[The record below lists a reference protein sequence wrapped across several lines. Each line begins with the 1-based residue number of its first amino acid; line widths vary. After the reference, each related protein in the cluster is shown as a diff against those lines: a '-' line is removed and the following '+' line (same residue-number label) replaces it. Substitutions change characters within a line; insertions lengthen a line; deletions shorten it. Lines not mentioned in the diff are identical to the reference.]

1 MAGARGLLL
10 LDKPSG
16 PTSHDLVYAVRR
28 GAHEKRVGHAG
39 TLDPLAT
46 GLLVLCLGTATRLS
60 EYLAGKDKRYRAQV
74 RLGQTTT
81 TYDAQ
86 GEITSESDKLPQ
98 RDQAEAALA
107 RFRGPQQQV
116 PPQYSAIKRGG
127 QKAYEVARRG
137 EHIELEARAVE
148 FYDIALVGWQ
158 PPELTLDVH
167 CSAGTYIRSLAHD
180 LGQALG
186 CGAHLAGLR
195 RTASGS
201 FRVEEAV
208 TLDTLNEAFASGT
221 WQALLR
227 PADAALADWPAVHL
241 TSDDTLRV
249 LRGQAVASS
258 TPDQTPAP
266 VTGSGG
272 NVFRGEYA
280 RAYNPAGEF
289 VAILRADPA
298 GGVWRPHKVFSEG

>member
-16 PTSHDLVYAVRR
+16 PTSHDMVYAVRR
-28 GAHEKRVGHAG
+28 GAREKRVGHAG

-60 EYLAGKDKRYRAQV
+60 EYLAGKDKRYTARV
-74 RLGQTTT
+74 RLGQTTN

-86 GEITSESDKLPQ
+86 GEVTGAVDWLP
-98 RDQAEAALA
+98 RREAVEAALVQ
-107 RFRGPQQQV
+107 FQGPQQQV
-116 PPQYSAIKRGG
+116 PPQFSAIKRGG
-127 QKAYEVARRG
+127 VKAYEAARRG
-137 EHIELEARAVE
+137 EHVALEARPVE
-148 FYDIALVGWQ
+148 FYGIGLVEWQ
-158 PPELTLDVH
+158 PPEVVLDVH

-186 CGAHLAGLR
+186 CGGHLAGLR

-208 TLDTLNEAFASGT
+208 TLDALNAAFAAGT

-227 PADAALADWPAVHL
+227 PADDALADWPAVRL
-241 TSDDTLRV
+241 TAEEAQRV
-249 LRGQAVASS
+249 TMGQGVRADFA
-258 TPDQTPAP
+258 TRAP
-266 VTGSGG
+266 LSAATTTSLGA
-272 NVFRGEYA
+272 ETYA

-289 VAILRADPA
+289 VAILRADPDA
-298 GGVWRPHKVFSEG
+298 GLWRPHKVFSEG

>member
-1 MAGARGLLL
+1 MTGPRGLLL

-16 PTSHDLVYAVRR
+16 PTSHDMVYALRR

-60 EYLAGKDKRYRAQV
+60 EYLAGKDKRYTARV

-86 GEITSESDKLPQ
+86 GEITAESSALPE
-98 RDQAEAALA
+98 RAAVEAALA
-107 RFRGPQQQV
+107 PFRGPQQQV

-127 QKAYEVARRG
+127 QKAYDVARRG
-137 EHIELEARAVE
+137 GHLELEPRPVE
-148 FYDIALVGWQ
+148 FYELRLSDWA
-158 PPELTLDVH
+158 PPELTLEVH

-195 RTASGS
+195 RTASGN

-208 TLDTLNEAFASGT
+208 SLDELNAAFARGE
-221 WQALLR
+221 WQQYLR
-227 PADAALADWPAVHL
+227 PPDAALVDWPALHL
-241 TSDDTLRV
+241 SAEAAQQV
-249 LRGQAVASS
+249 LRGQAVGASA
-258 TPDQTPAP
+258 PA
-266 VTGSGG
+266 
-272 NVFRGEYA
+272 GEIASALA

-289 VAILRADPA
+289 IAILRGDPA
-298 GGVWRPHKVFSEG
+298 AGVWRPHKVFNEG

>member
-1 MAGARGLLL
+1 MGGARGLLL

-16 PTSHDLVYAVRR
+16 PTSHDMVYAVRR

-60 EYLAGKDKRYRAQV
+60 EYLAGKDKRYAARV
-74 RLGQTTT
+74 RLGQSTT

-86 GEITSESDKLPQ
+86 GEVTAESQALPEREQ
-98 RDQAEAALA
+98 VEAALA
-107 RFRGPQQQV
+107 PFRGPQLQV
-116 PPQYSAIKRGG
+116 PPQFSAIKRGG

-137 EHIELEARAVE
+137 EHIELEARPVE
-148 FYDIALVGWQ
+148 FYSIVLVDWQ
-158 PPELTLDVH
+158 PPELTLEVH

-201 FRVEEAV
+201 FRVQDAV
-208 TLDTLNEAFASGT
+208 TLEALNAAFAANA
-221 WQALLR
+221 WQHLLR
-227 PADAALADWPAVHL
+227 PPDSALADWPAVHL
-241 TSDDTLRV
+241 TADATQRI
-249 LRGQAVASS
+249 LRGQGVAGE
-258 TPDQTPAP
+258 
-266 VTGSGG
+266 TGP
-272 NVFRGEYA
+272 GEYA
-280 RAYNPAGEF
+280 RAYNAAGEF
-289 VAILRADPA
+289 IAILRADAAA
-298 GGVWRPHKVFSEG
+298 GQWRPHKVFSEG

>member
-16 PTSHDLVYAVRR
+16 PTSHDMVYAVRR

-60 EYLAGKDKRYRAQV
+60 EYLAGKDKRYLARV
-74 RLGQTTT
+74 RLGQSTT

-86 GEITSESDKLPQ
+86 GDVTAESASLP
-98 RDQAEAALA
+98 DQSTVETALA
-107 RFRGPQQQV
+107 PFRGPQMQV
-116 PPQYSAIKRGG
+116 PPQFSAIKRGG
-127 QKAYEVARRG
+127 QKAYDVARRG
-137 EHIELEARAVE
+137 EHIELEARPVV
-148 FYDIALVGWQ
+148 FYTIDLVDWQ

-186 CGAHLAGLR
+186 CGAHVAGLR

-201 FRVEEAV
+201 FRLEEAV
-208 TLDTLNEAFASGT
+208 TLEALNAAFARGE
-221 WQALLR
+221 WQHLLR
-227 PADAALADWPAVHL
+227 PPDSALADWPALRL
-241 TSDDTLRV
+241 TAEAAQQV
-249 LRGQAVASS
+249 LRGQAVR
-258 TPDQTPAP
+258 AP
-266 VTGSGG
+266 TNVEQATG
-272 NVFRGEYA
+272 EAYA
-280 RAYNPAGEF
+280 RAYNAAGEF
-289 VAILRADPA
+289 IAILRADPA
-298 GGVWRPHKVFSEG
+298 AGVWRPHKVFHQG

>member
-1 MAGARGLLL
+1 VAGVRGILL

-16 PTSHDLVYAVRR
+16 PTSHDMVYAVRR
-28 GAHEKRVGHAG
+28 GAREKRVGHAG

-46 GLLVLCLGTATRLS
+46 GLLVLCLGSATRLS

-86 GEITSESDKLPQ
+86 GDITSEAATLPG
-98 RDQAEAALA
+98 RDQAEAALEQ
-107 RFRGPQQQV
+107 FRGPQLQV

-127 QKAYEVARRG
+127 QKAYEAARRG
-137 EHIELEARAVE
+137 EHIELEARPVE
-148 FYDIALVGWQ
+148 FYEITLTAWQ
-158 PPELTLDVH
+158 PPELTLEVH

-195 RTASGS
+195 RTASGQL
-201 FRVEEAV
+201 RVEEAV
-208 TLDTLNEAFASGT
+208 TLEALNAAFELGH
-221 WQALLR
+221 WQQYLR
-227 PADAALADWPAVHL
+227 PADTALADWPAVHL
-241 TSDDTLRV
+241 AAEGAQRV
-249 LRGQAVASS
+249 LRGQAV
-258 TPDQTPAP
+258 PAGP
-266 VTGSGG
+266 SELTAEGA
-272 NVFRGEYA
+272 FA

-289 VAILRADPA
+289 VAILRGDLGA
-298 GGVWRPHKVFSEG
+298 GVWRPHKVFNEGQ